1 MKNDF
6 GDKKTTLAKIIEF
19 LDSKGFY
26 IILVICVIIVG
37 LTVYYISAGNQR
49 SSGIRYPGDGY
60 ISEETGDDS
69 VDETGN
75 LLSEDLDTD
84 EENQEDSHIDTE
96 DALEDIQVDDDK
108 IINKDTS
115 NGPEES
121 ESAINTENAA
131 IKDYSVSNEDEPV
144 NSEHDEHGS
153 METEDAVDD
162 SSLSMETAAPVDENF
177 ALPVFGSISLDF
189 AMDKLLYS
197 KTLDEWR
204 THSGIDIE
212 APVGTPVKAVADGV
226 VSAIK
231 EDPRYGILV
240 ILDHGNGLK
249 TIYANLADGNMV
261 VPNQKVKKGDVI
273 GSIGNTAV
281 FEIAEPT
288 HLHFEVLKDG
298 KLQDPKEYLSIN

>member
-1 MKNDF
+1 
-6 GDKKTTLAKIIEF
+6 
-19 LDSKGFY
+19 
-26 IILVICVIIVG
+26 
-37 LTVYYISAGNQR
+37 
-49 SSGIRYPGDGY
+49 
-60 ISEETGDDS
+60 
-69 VDETGN
+69 
-75 LLSEDLDTD
+75 
-84 EENQEDSHIDTE
+84 
-96 DALEDIQVDDDK
+96 
-108 IINKDTS
+108 
-115 NGPEES
+115 
-121 ESAINTENAA
+121 
-131 IKDYSVSNEDEPV
+131 
-144 NSEHDEHGS
+144 
-153 METEDAVDD
+153 
-162 SSLSMETAAPVDENF
+162 METAAPVDENF